1 MIPKHKIDPD
11 DQVRRERLKAM
22 IEALDSMQLAEL
34 EEKMVNKSK
43 ETEPSYQNYG
53 DTDPRAIEFR
63 DRMKHAGDGGSV
75 AIYDRENYPP
85 NRPWLWAE
93 KVVETFRANDDDI
106 PEKFKIGNKIYD
118 IVIIP
123 GVPGNVRTG
132 TPAQDEQITAVE
144 SKF

>member
-11 DQVRRERLKAM
+11 DQVRRDRLKAM

-43 ETEPSYQNYG
+43 ETEPAYHNYG
-53 DTDPRAIEFR
+53 DTNPRDIEFR
-63 DRMKHAGDGGSV
+63 DRMKYAGAGGSV
-75 AIYDRENYPP
+75 VIYDKENYPP
-85 NRPWLWAE
+85 ERPWLWAE
-93 KVVETFRANDDDI
+93 KVVETFRAKDEDI
-106 PEKFKIGNKIYD
+106 PEKIRVGNKIYD

-123 GVPGNVRTG
+123 AVPGNPRLG
-132 TPAQDEQITAVE
+132 IAAQDEQITAVE